1 MFGWHHRLNGH
12 EFEQALGD
20 GEGQENLAYCSP
32 WSRRVRHDLEIEKQ
46 QPISIN
52 FNIFCGVIFCYI
64 FYIDN
69 RVIYKKKK
77 DALTFSV
84 SIWLLFIPFSSLI
97 AIAKT
102 SSTVLTRND
111 KQISLPCSSSQE
123 SKHSAFYH

>member
-12 EFEQALGD
+12 EFEQALGE

>member
-1 MFGWHHRLNGH
+1 MVGRHHRLSGH